1 MLFKP
6 GIFKSPV
13 PCTCFPK
20 ECSIPIYRSRA
31 DEDAKSP
38 QGEIF
43 RPRFIFRE
51 ISVGGGRSQ
60 RQPAANGRRSFRVAE
75 KARERVGLA
84 ARRFPGL
91 TGLLSRRQLFFAR
104 AAATD
109 RPTKRG
115 TPSQNISPPNDGPR
129 PLQRFLERGVGE
141 LRGSS
146 RPTMVDVIFAL
157 VPLLALLLSPAA
169 VSWLL
174 ASFCGLSPEQAV
186 AGLWPSSVQCLS
198 AARRRRS
205 STETTFNRGLI
216 E

>member
-141 LRGSS
+141 LRGSN
-146 RPTMVDVIFAL
+146 RPTMVGVIFAL
-157 VPLLALLLSPAA
+157 VP
-169 VSWLL
+169 
-174 ASFCGLSPEQAV
+174 
-186 AGLWPSSVQCLS
+186 PSS
-198 AARRRRS
+198 S
-205 STETTFNRGLI
+205 SSFPGCCILAPGFVLRPLTRASCRWSVAILGSVSLCSQTATQFNRNHF
-216 E
+216 